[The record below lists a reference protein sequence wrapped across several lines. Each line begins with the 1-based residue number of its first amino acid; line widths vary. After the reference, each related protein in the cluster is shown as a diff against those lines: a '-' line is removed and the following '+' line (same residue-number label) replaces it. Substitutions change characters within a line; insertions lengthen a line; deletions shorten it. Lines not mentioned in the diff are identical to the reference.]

1 MSHFYGIVRG
11 NRGEASRGGSKVSGY
26 TATAASW
33 SGSIRVDLT
42 HNRETGEDSFTVT
55 QQPWQGSGISELL
68 AEGIIGKPTKEV
80 QE

>member
-1 MSHFYGIVRG
+1 MSHFYGNAQG
-11 NRGEASRGGSKVSGY
+11 NRSEASRGGSKDSGFI
-26 TATAASW
+26 TEAASW